1 MRQNKKIDGPGTTL
15 IICPDLM
22 GLKRARD
29 NGARGNFSFL
39 FLSREFSSH
48 VRLHNHLTVILILSG
63 QHRAHFLGSENLP
76 SFSGA

>member
-1 MRQNKKIDGPGTTL
+1 MRQNKKIDGLATTL

-48 VRLHNHLTVILILSG
+48 VRTV
-63 QHRAHFLGSENLP
+63 A
-76 SFSGA
+76 